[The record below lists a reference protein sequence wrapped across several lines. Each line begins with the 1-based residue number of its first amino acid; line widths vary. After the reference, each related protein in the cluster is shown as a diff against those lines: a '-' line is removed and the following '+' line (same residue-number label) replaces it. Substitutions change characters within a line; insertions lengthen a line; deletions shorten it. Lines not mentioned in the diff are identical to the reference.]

1 MSSETTN
8 NGTQFASRWGFILAS
23 IGSAVGMANVWGFP
37 AKVGQNGGG
46 AFIIIYLLF
55 IVLFGVVALSAEFAI
70 GRRTGSGTV
79 ASYGAAWASRNE
91 KLRTPGT
98 ILGWLPLAG
107 SMGIALGYACIIAYI
122 LKGLVDSVTGTLLK
136 VDAGAWFDGMAMT
149 PFSVVPY
156 HVIVVVVTL
165 ATMLMGRGLCY
176 VILQAQT
183 KGPLPASYNWIGTGF
198 LPTMRI
204 GEGTMNGGKGIDAL
218 CLIVAAM
225 LAVLLVLNEIKS
237 IAAAKKN
244 NLPVAPIWQTLL
256 KNVVIIGVIL
266 FFFYKLACYN
276 GIPVVLILMALIVAI
291 YHFITTKTV
300 AGRQIYAM
308 GGNAKAARLSGID
321 TKKVFFWVYT
331 NMGFLAA
338 VAGIVLS
345 ARNQSATPKA
355 GDGFEMDA
363 IASCYIGGAA
373 TSGGSGTIVG
383 AVIGAFIMGILNNG
397 MSLAGYDTN
406 VQKVVKGLV
415 LLGAVTFDLVSKR
428 KIE

>member
-1 MSSETTN
+1 MANTTKNLKKKSGGGLGQYGIMIMLVAVYILFALITDGKNLTPMNIN
-8 NGTQFASRWGFILAS
+8 NLIMQNGYVVILATGMLLCVLTGNVDLGV
-23 IGSAVGMANVWGFP
+23 GS
-37 AKVGQNGGG
+37 
-46 AFIIIYLLF
+46 
-55 IVLFGVVALSAEFAI
+55 VVASCGAVAGTLIVDFGWSTPMAMLGAI
-70 GRRTGSGTV
+70 GVGLIFGFFV
-79 ASYGAAWASRNE
+79 GFFV
-91 KLRTPGT
+91 
-98 ILGWLPLAG
+98 
-107 SMGIALGYACIIAYI
+107 AYI
-122 LKGLVDSVTGTLLK
+122 DIP
-136 VDAGAWFDGMAMT
+136 
-149 PFSVVPY
+149 PF
-156 HVIVVVVTL
+156 IVTL

-198 LPTMRI
+198 LPTWKI
-204 GEGTMNGGKGIDAL
+204 GEGTMNGGKGIDAI
-218 CLIVAAM
+218 CLIVAAVI
-225 LAVLLVLNEIKS
+225 AVLLVLNEIKS

-244 NLPVAPIWQTLL
+244 NLPVAPMWQTIL
-256 KNVVIIGVIL
+256 KNVVIIGVVL
-266 FFFYKLACYN
+266 FFFYKLSCYN
-276 GIPVVLILMALIVAI
+276 GIPVVLILMALIVCI

-373 TSGGSGTIVG
+373 TSGGSGTIIG

-428 KIE
+428 KKK